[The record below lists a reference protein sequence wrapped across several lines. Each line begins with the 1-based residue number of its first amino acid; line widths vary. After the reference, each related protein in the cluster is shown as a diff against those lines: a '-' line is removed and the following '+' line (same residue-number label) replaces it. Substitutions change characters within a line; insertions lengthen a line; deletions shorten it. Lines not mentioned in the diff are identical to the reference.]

1 LTVSIDILTRAELVD
16 EERGHIDGWIDRIF
30 QPGRD
35 MIRWSPRNW
44 HVILRV
50 DGELASHLDLV
61 KRTGM
66 AGGQPVIFGGVGDV
80 MTLPTY
86 RGRGYAE
93 QAMRAAQDFMRHP
106 LEADFGLLVCG
117 EALVDWYGKLG
128 WQVMPDKL
136 WFDQP
141 WGKASMPPIPGVTM
155 ILPVRRG
162 DFPPGE
168 IDLCGLP
175 W

>member
-1 LTVSIDILTRAELVD
+1 MTISIDIRPRAELPAGA
-16 EERGHIDGWIDRIF
+16 RALIDGWIDRIF

-35 MIRWSPRNW
+35 LIRWSPRDW

-50 DGELASHLDLV
+50 GGEFASHVDLV
-61 KRTGM
+61 KRSGT
-66 AGGQPVIFGGVGDV
+66 AAGQPVIFGGVGDV
-80 MTLPTY
+80 LTLPDY

-93 QAMRAAQDFMRHP
+93 QVLRAAQDFMRDT
-106 LEADFGLLVCG
+106 LVVDCGLLVCA
-117 EALVDWYGKLG
+117 EAMIDWYERLG
-128 WQVMPDKL
+128 WQVTPDKL

-141 WGKASMPPIPGVTM
+141 WGRASMPPIPGITM
-155 ILPVRRG
+155 ILPFRQM
-162 DFPPGE
+162 DFPSGE